1 MMTNEPEYRD
11 ANPGTE
17 NLPGRGRSII
27 LLIAGGIALAILTI
41 AGLRIRPLG
50 LAVGVFTFVS
60 GLTMLV
66 RRRTFNYRPGV
77 IVTICG
83 FFLLLANPRFGLVAG
98 FAGFFLIIGAVGLV
112 VFGLFRAIKLA
123 WELGRFS

>member
-1 MMTNEPEYRD
+1 MADNESEWKDVDPKI
-11 ANPGTE
+11 E
-17 NLPGRGRSII
+17 NLPNRGRSII
-27 LLIAGGIALAILTI
+27 LFVAGGIALAILTI
-41 AGLRIRPLG
+41 VGMRIRPVG
-50 LAVGVFTFVS
+50 LVIGVFTFMS

-66 RRRTFNYRPGV
+66 RRRKFNYRPGI
-77 IVTICG
+77 IVTVCG